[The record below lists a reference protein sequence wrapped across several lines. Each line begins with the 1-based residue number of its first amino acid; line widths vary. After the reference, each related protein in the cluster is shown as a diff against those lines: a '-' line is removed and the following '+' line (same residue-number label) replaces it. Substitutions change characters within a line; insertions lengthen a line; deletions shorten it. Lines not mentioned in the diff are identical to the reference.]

1 MKRNKWLLSLS
12 IGLLCCGSAYAQTT
26 VKGKITSEGGE
37 PLIGATVA
45 VKNSTDGT
53 VTDIDGNYSLKTKK
67 TLTQKDLLVFSY
79 VGYKTL
85 QKNYAGNTM
94 NVKLAEESQQ
104 LNDVVVTALGI
115 KREEKGLGYDI
126 PVYQPQRARD
136 EEFIEELKNLN
147 PDVIV
152 VVAYGQILPESIL
165 NIPKYGCINVH
176 GSLLPKYRGAAPIQ
190 WAVLDGE
197 EKTGITTMYMEKGLD
212 TGDMIDKAEVVLDKK
227 ETAGSLHDKLMV
239 LGADLLLETLKKLED
254 GTAVREKQN
263 DEESCY
269 AKMLSKDMGQIDFTK
284 SAREIECLIRGMNPW
299 PSAYTSLDGKTMKVW
314 EADVL
319 DAQSKEEPGTIVEV
333 NKKEIIVATGSNDL
347 ALHEIQLAG
356 KKRMQVQAFLLGYQ
370 VEAGTK
376 LGE

>member
-1 MKRNKWLLSLS
+1 MN
-12 IGLLCCGSAYAQTT
+12 IIYMGTP
-26 VKGKITSEGGE
+26 EF
-37 PLIGATVA
+37 A
-45 VKNSTDGT
+45 VKPLQAIVDAGHK
-53 VTDIDGNYSLKTKK
+53 VLACF
-67 TLTQKDLLVFSY
+67 TQPDKPK
-79 VGYKTL
+79 GRGKTL
-85 QKNYAGNTM
+85 QPTP
-94 NVKLAEESQQ
+94 VKEK
-104 LNDVVVTALGI
+104 ALS
-115 KREEKGLGYDI
+115 LDI
-126 PVYQPQRARD
+126 PVYQPVKLREEENVQIIRD
-136 EEFIEELKNLN
+136 YQ
-147 PDVIV
+147 PDAIV
-152 VVAYGQILPESIL
+152 VAAYGQILPESIL
-165 NIPKYGCINVH
+165 NIPQYGCINIH
-176 GSLLPKYRGAAPIQ
+176 ASLLPKYRGAAPIE
-190 WAVLDGE
+190 WTIINGE
-197 EKTGITTMYMEKGLD
+197 TESGVTTMYMAKGLD

-269 AKMLSKDMGQIDFTK
+269 AKMLSKDMGHIDFTK